1 MRLYPE
7 NRYILEPRRLRIASP
22 VEYSICGHPTPQES
36 FTRQLFIRSLLT
48 FYFIGKLKEATVG

>member
-1 MRLYPE
+1 MSIDPQD
-7 NRYILEPRRLRIASP
+7 RYIGGPRRLRIASP

-48 FYFIGKLKEATVG
+48 LYFIGKLKEATVG